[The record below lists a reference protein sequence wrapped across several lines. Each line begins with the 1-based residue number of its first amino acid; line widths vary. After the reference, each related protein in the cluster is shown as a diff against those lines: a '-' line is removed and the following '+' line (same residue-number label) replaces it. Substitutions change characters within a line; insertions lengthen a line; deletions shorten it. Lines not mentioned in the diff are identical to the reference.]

1 MAFKKLKRHKENV
14 ELVSLIDMIFILLVF
29 FLVTSYVIRTPL
41 EERSLYIPTPENTL
55 GRTQILIQILDG
67 EKVFWLDET
76 ASAVV
81 SSIEEEFGFL
91 SPDGLRARI
100 LNTLA
105 ENNLYTNEQL
115 QKAMEGLKQRA
126 KNDPTARFFVLI
138 RCPDEVAYSSVLPII
153 ATLMDT
159 PYRNIRYGCV
169 AGKLGDILN
178 CKKIY
183 TVTEDIGSR
192 RLKNIRIDFQ

>member
-29 FLVTSYVIRTPL
+29 FLVTSYVIRTSL

-55 GRTQILIQILDG
+55 GRTQILIQIIDG
-67 EKVFWLDET
+67 EKAFWLDET

-81 SSIEEEFGFL
+81 SSIEEEFGYL
-91 SPDGLRARI
+91 SPEGLRTRI

-105 ENNLYTNEQL
+105 ENNVYSFERL
-115 QKAMEGLKQRA
+115 QQAMQGLKSRAQR
-126 KNDPTARFFVLI
+126 DPAARFFVLI
-138 RCPDEVAYSSVLPII
+138 RCPDEVPYASVLHLI
-153 ATLMDT
+153 TFLMDT

-169 AGKLGDILN
+169 AGRLNDILQ